1 MLVLK
6 NNTMK
11 GRNYMLSMQAVAFLL
26 LLAACGA
33 PQKKA
38 DFTGDD
44 PQNGTIHISVDESFK
59 PIIDSQIRVYESSNP
74 NAKIIAHYKSEADCM
89 KDMLVDSIRMVIVT
103 RGLSPKEEA
112 YYQDTLKIKPVWD
125 RVAFDALAVILNNA
139 AKDSVFTM
147 EEIRDMLK
155 GTSPLPYQM
164 VFDGLSATSN
174 VRYAMDSILK
184 GEKLTDKVMAAKTS
198 EEVIDYVSKTPNAMG
213 FIGVSWIGNK
223 EDAQQV
229 SFLEKVKVASIQSKL
244 DGGYVKPYQANIATR
259 RYPMVRG
266 LYYIV
271 KENYVGLGRGF
282 ANFLAYERGQLVFRR
297 AYLWP
302 GKMNFTI
309 RKANVSE

>member
-11 GRNYMLSMQAVAFLL
+11 GSNYILSVQVVAFLL
-26 LLAACGA
+26 LLAACGT

-74 NAKIIAHYKSEADCM
+74 NTRIIAHYKSEADCM

-103 RGLSPKEEA
+103 RGLNEKEEA

-125 RVAFDALAVILNNA
+125 RVAFDALAVIVNNS

-184 GEKLTDKVMAAKTS
+184 GEKLTEKVVAAKTS